1 MFIATYFTGT
11 GGGQCTFCGSTN
23 NIGLL
28 QELGEGSVDS
38 VGLLITLDCWLLDQ
52 FVLRRN
58 ARIVP
63 KSFAPR
69 PSHVDIHAMEYKE
82 KKNVFHVCVD
92 ERLQYVRMMRM
103 K

>member
-1 MFIATYFTGT
+1 MIMRYIHPNRVMLVCIFNV
-11 GGGQCTFCGSTN
+11 CTS
-23 NIGLL
+23 L

-38 VGLLITLDCWLLDQ
+38 VGLLITLGCWLLDQ

-92 ERLQYVRMMRM
+92 VRLR
-103 K
+103 